1 MGLFQEKNRAES
13 KTYFCVGAQERSQTY
28 ATDQSLLEG
37 EGRNWFI
44 VASDGCRVLPSHTDA
59 ENGDA
64 MNELDS
70 PLSSTAERMRLHR
83 ERRRNGMRSLWI
95 ELHVTE
101 IDALVRIG
109 LLKAETRNDPNAIC
123 EALYKYFDRTLGR
136 AA

>member
-1 MGLFQEKNRAES
+1 
-13 KTYFCVGAQERSQTY
+13 
-28 ATDQSLLEG
+28 
-37 EGRNWFI
+37 
-44 VASDGCRVLPSHTDA
+44 
-59 ENGDA
+59 

-70 PLSSTAERMRLHR
+70 RLSLAPERMRLHR